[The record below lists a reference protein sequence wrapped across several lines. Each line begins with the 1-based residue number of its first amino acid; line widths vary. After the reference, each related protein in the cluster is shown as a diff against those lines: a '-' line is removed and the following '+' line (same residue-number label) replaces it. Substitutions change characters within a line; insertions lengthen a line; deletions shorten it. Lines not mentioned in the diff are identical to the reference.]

1 MKRFIII
8 SFSFLPFSKLCRLS
22 FAILTLEE
30 LEFCLTV
37 RLLLPGS
44 LKQNWPIRLQDKNN
58 EFQPKPIEPITS
70 RRKPTVET
78 QNFGIIYC
86 SYPTVIWLASF

>member
-1 MKRFIII
+1 MSVK
-8 SFSFLPFSKLCRLS
+8 SGEEEVLS
-22 FAILTLEE
+22 GGSQNGI
-30 LEFCLTV
+30 TV

-70 RRKPTVET
+70 TRKTAVKTKTLELFTVR
-78 QNFGIIYC
+78 II
-86 SYPTVIWLASF
+86 L